1 MKDDKADDINKKV
14 LRITKKERRKQRK
27 NKKKNEKRKEK
38 RRREERRE
46 GERRKEGQK
55 RTGGGQQAE
64 NITKEA
70 LELMK
75 KDGEIA
81 GFIENGKND
90 RLDAEGIDFLAFF
103 NNGLSLTIQ
112 IKTLSHKKKCYIKK
126 QKSEKPSKKIFEE
139 IFFKEKKKSFNT
151 RSSAEKI
158 LFNESATDCYKRLR
172 LKEHRR
178 KHPLVI
184 LLIFVDIRL
193 YKSQPDVVIESI
205 KKEVRVFLKKVK

>member
-1 MKDDKADDINKKV
+1 MEGDKADDINKKV
-14 LRITKKERRKQRK
+14 LGITKKERRK
-27 NKKKNEKRKEK
+27 KKKKRKKEKRKE
-38 RRREERRE
+38 
-46 GERRKEGQK
+46 ERRKEGRRK
-55 RTGGGQQAE
+55 GERRGVARGNQAE
-64 NITKEA
+64 YITRET

-75 KDGEIA
+75 KDGEIV

-103 NNGLSLTIQ
+103 ANGLSLTIQ

-126 QKSEKPSKKIFEE
+126 QASEKPGKKNIEK
-139 IFFKEKKKSFNT
+139 IFFKEKKKSFSK
-151 RSSAEKI
+151 RPSVEKI
-158 LFNESATDCYKRLR
+158 LFNESATDRYKRSC

-178 KHPLVI
+178 KHPLVM
-184 LLIFVDIRL
+184 LLVFVDIRL